1 MKVNIMEA
9 DAERRAGLKTLVRR
23 VMRQA
28 QFTEVKD
35 WQEAH
40 ATQKRS
46 MPDMIVI
53 DWASALRAI
62 DLHALLEEAPD
73 APCAIV
79 MDRPSAGDVFMLASA
94 GATGV
99 IPRALDPVMVSGHWK
114 W

>member
-1 MKVNIMEA
+1 MGA

-40 ATQKRS
+40 ATLKRS

-53 DWASALRAI
+53 DWAATLRAI
-62 DLHALLEEAPD
+62 DLHTLLEEAPD
-73 APCAIV
+73 VALC
-79 MDRPSAGDVFMLASA
+79 DRDGPAQRGRCLHAGESVARQA
-94 GATGV
+94 
-99 IPRALDPVMVSGHWK
+99 
-114 W
+114 